1 MKKTL
6 LAVTSI
12 IVLVSVIAPKIV
24 CNSFNQKLDSVV
36 ELINQNPVYNVTI
49 IDRASDWFSSTATIN
64 VGLDS
69 STFNNNVGQKAYNEM
84 QGVFANMNVDVVID
98 AQHGPI
104 LTQNGL
110 ALGWLAWN
118 ARVDGNS
125 LRETL
130 EFDVNTPFYQITSHT
145 NLLGAS
151 SYTDTIPSF
160 LIKDDEI
167 FTQLSFSGWNGFG
180 TFSDSE
186 TRFQGMLETV
196 FVNSAFGKFELN
208 QWSVD
213 SKIQG
218 NLMDAMAGNFQN
230 STMSMQIQDITFEQ
244 VTGQAT
250 DQAKTAITEISMRVN
265 SKFDE
270 ATSLLDTEINF
281 SLKDLTTAELNVSSV
296 SVNTEINNLKEQ
308 FFQAYQILMNQLSK
322 KPEKM
327 QENLD
332 NFMQTE
338 LLGQLQAEPEFNI
351 SSFQAK
357 INQGN
362 ITGSLNS
369 KLEQITKLPDAIES
383 PVFWL
388 QHLMVTGQINAD
400 KSVALWLAIDTIKS
414 QIKADPSAAQMTKEE
429 IAAIAEQK
437 APAMLQGIQQQGMF
451 TETATGYQL
460 KFSLADGQAQLNGN
474 PMTLPTVQ

>member
-6 LAVTSI
+6 IFGASI
-12 IVLVSVIAPKIV
+12 IVLVAVIAPKIV
-24 CNSFNQKLDSVV
+24 SNSFNQKLDSVV
-36 ELINQNPVYNVTI
+36 ELINQNPVYNVSI
-49 IDRASDWFSSTATIN
+49 KDRTSDWFSSTATIN

-69 STFNNNVGQKAYNEM
+69 STFNNNVGQEAYNEM

-151 SYTDTIPSF
+151 SYTDRIPSF

-230 STMSMQIQDITFEQ
+230 STMSMQIQDTTFE
-244 VTGQAT
+244 QAT
-250 DQAKTAITEISMRVN
+250 DQAKTAITEIGMHVN

-281 SLKDLTTAELNVSSV
+281 SLKELTTADLNLSSV

-308 FFQAYQILMNQLSK
+308 FFQAYQTLMNQLSK
-322 KPEKM
+322 EPEKM

-332 NFMQTE
+332 DFMQTE

-388 QHLMVTGQINAD
+388 QHLMVTGQINVD
-400 KSVALWLAIDTIKS
+400 KSAALWLAIDTIKS
-414 QIKADPSAAQMTKEE
+414 QIKSDPSATQMTDDE
-429 IAAIAEQK
+429 IAAIAAQQ
-437 APAMLQGIQQQGMF
+437 APAMLQGIQQRGIF
-451 TETATGYQL
+451 TETASGYQL
-460 KFSLADGQAQLNGN
+460 QFSLADGQALLNGD
-474 PMTLPTVQ
+474 PMALPIGQ

>member
-6 LAVTSI
+6 LVGASI
-12 IVLVSVIAPKIV
+12 ILLVAVIAPKIV
-24 CNSFNQKLDSVV
+24 SNSFNQKLDSVV
-36 ELINQNPVYNVTI
+36 ELINQNPVYNVSIKYRT
-49 IDRASDWFSSTATIN
+49 SDWFSSTATIN

-69 STFNNNVGQKAYNEM
+69 STFNNNVGQEAYNEM
-84 QGVFANMNVDVVID
+84 QGVFANMNIDVVID

-110 ALGWLAWN
+110 ALGWLTWN
-118 ARVDGNS
+118 ARVDGNT

-130 EFDVNTPFYQITSHT
+130 EFEANTPFYQITSHT
-145 NLLGAS
+145 SLLGAS
-151 SYTDTIPSF
+151 SYTDKIPSF
-160 LIKDDEI
+160 QIKDDEV

-196 FVNSAFGKFELN
+196 SVNSAFGKFELN

-244 VTGQAT
+244 AT
-250 DQAKTAITEISMRVN
+250 DQAKTAITEIGMHTN

-281 SLKDLTTAELNVSSV
+281 SLKELTTAELNVSSV
-296 SVNTEINNLKEQ
+296 IVNTEINNLKEH
-308 FFQAYQILMNQLSK
+308 FFQAYQTLMNQLSK
-322 KPEKM
+322 EPEKM

-369 KLEQITKLPDAIES
+369 KLEQVTKLPDAIES

-388 QHLMVTGQINAD
+388 QHLMITGQINVD
-400 KSVALWLAIDTIKS
+400 KSAALWLAIDTIKS
-414 QIKADPSAAQMTKEE
+414 QIKSDPSAAQMTKEE
-429 IAAIAEQK
+429 IAAIAAQQ

-460 KFSLADGQAQLNGN
+460 QFSLADGQALLNGD
-474 PMTLPTVQ
+474 PMALPIGQ